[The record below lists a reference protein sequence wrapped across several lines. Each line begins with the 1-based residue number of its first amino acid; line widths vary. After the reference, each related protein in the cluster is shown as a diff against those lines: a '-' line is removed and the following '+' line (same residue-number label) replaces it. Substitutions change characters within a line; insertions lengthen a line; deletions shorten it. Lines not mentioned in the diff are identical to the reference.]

1 MHVGLIADVEIR
13 NSDKYPA
20 VNRLTDLPG
29 AGGLALC
36 CERRRPARYG
46 RPTIQ
51 LGGRSMPNN
60 DAVYGTRKDGDMSGE
75 NIVHQSRFDTCDR
88 FTGAAR

>member
-29 AGGLALC
+29 AGRLALC
-36 CERRRPARYG
+36 CERRRPAAIWSASY
-46 RPTIQ
+46 